1 MVLFSDARQ
10 LLECIGDYFQDV
22 ISLDDISEII
32 QHTPC
37 AAAGTV
43 YTAFT
48 LDNYYHDYKTQNVMR
63 LLDSR
68 RMGL

>member
-22 ISLDDISEII
+22 ITLDDISEII
-32 QHTPC
+32 HHSPC

-68 RMGL
+68 RIGL

>member
-1 MVLFSDARQ
+1 MVLFADARQ
-10 LLECIGDYFQDV
+10 LLECIGDYFQDT
-22 ISLDDISEII
+22 ITLDDISEII

-37 AAAGTV
+37 EAAHIV

-48 LDNYYHDYKTQNVMR
+48 LDNYYSDYKTQNIMR